1 MVMKNFIFFVLL
13 LVSSISTAMTWETS
27 FENAQKTALGT
38 NKFLLVDFWANWC
51 GPCKKMDAD
60 AWSKDEVKFVME
72 SYVPVKIDIDK
83 NPEIASRFGITSIPN
98 MFILDA
104 NGKIIHQF
112 SGYHTAKDLLEEIEK
127 YTLSTEF
134 LSLELINFYKSGN
147 SNTGIRL
154 AQKYFDYSL
163 LVDKNVKNSFVNLG
177 GEYLNEAKKKL
188 NKKDTGYAVLIQ
200 RIALFEIYENLYTY
214 DFEKVNKRL
223 EKLTVK
229 NKVEE
234 SNQVFYYFLKYTAA
248 KGMNAGNLHEIQQQ
262 FTAIEGHEALLE
274 KAAFILNKKTV

>member
-188 NKKDTGYAVLIQ
+188 NKK
-200 RIALFEIYENLYTY
+200 
-214 DFEKVNKRL
+214 
-223 EKLTVK
+223 TV
-229 NKVEE
+229 
-234 SNQVFYYFLKYTAA
+234 
-248 KGMNAGNLHEIQQQ
+248 
-262 FTAIEGHEALLE
+262 
-274 KAAFILNKKTV
+274 